1 MSIELAYSLHLGSDK
16 NKKTSSKKIAEGNS
30 SRTTSFSNN
39 GIQTAKQLSKV
50 NNHNLRKYD
59 NDTNEIFILCGTNN
73 LYKDVQDLYLQ
84 EFEQSR
90 IEYNLKQTRED
101 RKIENYFN
109 HISNSKLWDLACE
122 FIIELGDK
130 YFWQDKN
137 DEYKKKMI
145 DVYREQ
151 IKDLIEV
158 VPDFKIANA
167 VIHFDES
174 SPHLHIIGLPVSDN
188 NKRGMKK
195 QVAKSKI
202 FTKESLTK
210 IQDKMRNCC
219 IKSYNKFYGTVSE
232 LKKKQ
237 KGRNQDIN
245 VKDMGGYKEFKRQ
258 KNKKLADLENAY
270 KKADLLNSKA
280 LEVNQAL
287 DKLKSSTFNKNN
299 KIISN
304 EDIEK
309 IKDYT
314 KAVKDVTK
322 SLKKTSKVNN
332 LINTIEQN
340 YDNIR
345 IENFELRDK
354 VKNLENEVE
363 ILKEKIDDKDN
374 LIDKLRT
381 EKEKFKEYYYKFK
394 DFWNAVIKR
403 FQGMI
408 GYYRDT
414 HYEHVAKDL
423 FKSGTFTKE
432 EYEIVKDLY
441 KPVKSTEEL
450 QLKSKDRNDKVK

>member
-16 NKKTSSKKIAEGNS
+16 NRKTSSKKIAESNS
-30 SRTTSFSNN
+30 SGTTSFSNN
-39 GIQTAKQLSKV
+39 GIQTVKQLSKV

-73 LYKDVQDLYLQ
+73 LYNDVQELYLQ

-130 YFWQDKN
+130 DFLQDKN

-151 IKDLIEV
+151 IKDLLEV
-158 VPDFKIANA
+158 VPEFKIANA

-174 SPHLHIIGLPVSDN
+174 SPHLHIIGLPISDN

-219 IKSYNKFYGTVSE
+219 IRSYNKFYGTVSE

-287 DKLKSSTFNKNN
+287 DKLKPSTFNKNN
-299 KIISN
+299 RIISN

-309 IKDYT
+309 IKDYI
-314 KAVKDVTK
+314 KNAKDVTK
-322 SLKKTSKVNN
+322 SFKKTSKVNN
-332 LINTIEQN
+332 LINNVEQN

-345 IENFELRDK
+345 IENFALRDK

-363 ILKEKIDDKDN
+363 VLKDKIDDKDN
-374 LIDKLRT
+374 LIDKLQA

-394 DFWNAVIKR
+394 GFWQDVIKR

-408 GYYRDT
+408 AYYKDT
-414 HYEHVAKDL
+414 HYERVAKDL
-423 FKSGTFTKE
+423 FNSGTFTKE

-441 KPVKSTEEL
+441 KPVKSAEEL
-450 QLKSKDRNDKVK
+450 QIKGKNKNDRIK

>member
-16 NKKTSSKKIAEGNS
+16 NRKTSSKKIAEGNS
-30 SRTTSFSNN
+30 SGTTSFSNN

-73 LYKDVQDLYLQ
+73 LYKDVQELYLK

-130 YFWQDKN
+130 DFWQDKN
-137 DEYKKKMI
+137 DEYKKKMV

-151 IKDLIEV
+151 IKDLLEV
-158 VPDFKIANA
+158 VPEFKIANA

-174 SPHLHIIGLPVSDN
+174 SPHLHIIGLPISDN

-202 FTKESLTK
+202 FTKESLAK
-210 IQDKMRNCC
+210 IQDRMRNCC
-219 IKSYNKFYGTVSE
+219 IKSYNKFYGTITE

-245 VKDMGGYKEFKRQ
+245 VKDMGSYKEFKRQ
-258 KNKKLADLENAY
+258 KNKRLAELEKAN
-270 KKADLLNSKA
+270 KNADLLSSKA
-280 LEVNQAL
+280 IEVKQAL
-287 DKLKSSTFNKNN
+287 EKLKPSTFNKNN
-299 KIISN
+299 RIISN

-309 IKDYT
+309 IKEYT
-314 KAVKDVTK
+314 KDVKDVTK
-322 SLKKTSKVNN
+322 SLKKANKVNN
-332 LINTIEQN
+332 LINTVEQN

-345 IENFELRDK
+345 IENFALKDK

-363 ILKEKIDDKDN
+363 ELKDNIADKDN
-374 LIDKLRT
+374 LIDKLRV

-394 DFWNAVIKR
+394 GFWYDVIKR

-408 GYYRDT
+408 AYYKDT

-423 FKSGTFTKE
+423 FNSGTLTKE

-441 KPVKSTEEL
+441 KPVKSAEEL
-450 QLKSKDRNDKVK
+450 QLKSKNRNDKVK